1 MDQIDRKILNLLQ
14 ENARISL
21 KTISE
26 HCFISSPA
34 IAARINRLEKQG
46 VIANYQTTINYEKL
60 DYHVKAFIRLQLDPT
75 QKKDFYPYIRSI
87 PNVLECNCVTG
98 DYSELLEVVFET
110 TAALDEFVN
119 GLQSSFGKTSTQI
132 VFSTSVNRRGLKLG
146 DDATANTPE
155 IEKNAAK

>member
-14 ENARISL
+14 KNARISL

-75 QKKDFYPYIRSI
+75 QKKDFYPYVRSI

-98 DYSELLEVVFET
+98 DYSELLEVVFES

>member
-75 QKKDFYPYIRSI
+75 QKKDFYPYVRSI

-98 DYSELLEVVFET
+98 DYSELLEVVFES

-146 DDATANTPE
+146 DYATANTPE

>member
-132 VFSTSVNRRGLKLG
+132 VFSTSVNRSGLKLG

>member
-75 QKKDFYPYIRSI
+75 QKKDFYPYVRSI

-98 DYSELLEVVFET
+98 DYSELLEVVFES

>member
-98 DYSELLEVVFET
+98 DYSELLEVVFES